1 MIKSTH
7 LERELFLKPTMPNG
21 TASLESVV
29 RTEEMLKRPSRP
41 PDYEKENSA
50 LAALVTAL
58 ADSPSTI
65 LQTLADKA
73 LDVLWADSAG
83 LSLLTKDGQGFY
95 WAAIAGAWGHRAGGG
110 SPRNFSPSGDVLD
123 RNSPMLFTHWE
134 RRYPYLST
142 AVLPAEEALLVPFY
156 ANNGAVGTIWTIA
169 HTTERKF
176 DAEDL
181 RLLQSIGRFASAA
194 YQTVAAIETLVREIA
209 AREEAEAKLREATD
223 GLEEQVRTRTEELR
237 LSEGRWRKIFDNSA
251 IGIAVTDI
259 EGRFEIANAAYQKLV
274 GFTQEELTK
283 ITCLDLTVDA
293 YHSHDAALVTGLLN
307 GRRDQF
313 NIEKQYRCKDGKL
326 IWVRNNVSLLPGADG
341 TPRNMMAIVEDISE
355 RKAAEDSLQ
364 QTQMRLSQAAEVAT
378 AAELAA
384 SIAHELNQP
393 LAGIVANASTCLRML
408 DARAPNVEGA
418 RQTARRTLRDCNRA
432 SEVITRLRALFNKKR
447 KATEAV
453 DLNEATQ
460 EVIALSLAG
469 LKKNRVV
476 LRAELADDLPLVT
489 GDRVQ
494 LQQVI
499 LNLLQN
505 ASDAMNGVEDRPRLV
520 VIRTDQD
527 HGESVRLSVQ
537 DVGVGFAPG
546 AVHRLFETFYTTKSE
561 GMGVGLSVSRSIIEG
576 HGGRLWAAPNDGP
589 GAIFSFS
596 IPRQAADAGILDRD
610 TARTFAF
617 DGA

>member
-1 MIKSTH
+1 VTGSTH
-7 LERELFLKPTMPNG
+7 PERELSLKPTIPNA
-21 TASLESVV
+21 TASLESVL

-41 PDYEKENSA
+41 PNHEKENSA

-65 LQTLADKA
+65 LQTLADKV
-73 LDVLWADSAG
+73 LDILQADSAG

-95 WAAIAGAWGHRAGGG
+95 WAAIAGAWRRHAGGG

-123 RNSPMLFTHWE
+123 HDCPMLFSHWE
-134 RRYPYLST
+134 RRYPYLKT
-142 AVLPAEEALLVPFY
+142 AVLPAEEALLVPFH
-156 ANNGAVGTIWTIA
+156 ANNGAVGTIWAIA
-169 HTTERKF
+169 HTTRRKF

-223 GLEEQVRTRTEELR
+223 GLEEQVRARTEELR
-237 LSEGRWRKIFDNSA
+237 LSEGRWKRIFDNSA
-251 IGIAVTDI
+251 IGIAVTDL
-259 EGRFEIANAAYQKLV
+259 EGRFEMANAAYQKLV
-274 GFTQEELTK
+274 GFTEQELT
-283 ITCLDLTVDA
+283 TMTYLDLTVDA
-293 YHSHDAALVTGLLN
+293 YHSHNAALVTGLLN
-307 GRRDQF
+307 GGRDQF
-313 NIEKQYRCKDGKL
+313 NIQKQYRCKDGKL
-326 IWVRNNVSLLPGADG
+326 IWVRNNVSLLPAADG
-341 TPRNMMAIVEDISE
+341 TPHNMMTIVEDISE
-355 RKAAEDSLQ
+355 CKAAEESLQ
-364 QTQMRLSQAAEVAT
+364 QTQTRLSQAAEVAT

-408 DARAPNVEGA
+408 DARAPNAEGA

-432 SEVITRLRALFNKKR
+432 SEVITRLRALFSKKR
-447 KATEAV
+447 GATESV
-453 DLNEATQ
+453 DLNKATQ

-489 GDRVQ
+489 GNRVQ

-505 ASDAMNGVEDRPRLV
+505 AADAMNGVEDRPRLV
-520 VIRTDQD
+520 VIRTDRQQGD
-527 HGESVRLSVQ
+527 GVRLSVQ
-537 DVGVGFAPG
+537 DVGVGFAPE
-546 AVHRLFETFYTTKSE
+546 AVHKLFETFYTTKSE

-576 HGGRLWAAPNDGP
+576 HGGRLWAARNDGP
-589 GAIFSFS
+589 GATFSFS
-596 IPRQAADAGILDRD
+596 IPRQAADAGVPNHH

-617 DGA
+617 DSA